1 MCVWPVDSGSKW
13 KCGRPGMGNR
23 ATMTGND
30 FMDIVRETLQPRQ
43 HHSSANGGHANWFSK
58 FLARTS
64 ARDYSLGVIKGARF
78 AALILAVAFTLLPVG
93 FAEAQKRP
101 NFVVIMTDDQDDL
114 DWIRH
119 LPAIR
124 NLLAKQG
131 ITFKNSFTD
140 LPLCCPSRASF
151 LTGQSSTN
159 HGILFNAPPNGGY
172 VEFAAREHNSLGVW
186 LQEAGYRTGFIGK
199 IMNGFGVSDPSHI
212 MPGWDDFQA
221 LITGGYPEESGGYFN
236 VQMSENGTL
245 RAYGDFAGEYST
257 DVITRKGVEFVVRYA
272 QRPKPF
278 FLLLTPVAPHTGGL
292 NKPPR
297 AAPRHRGVF
306 ADLDFPIRPNFN
318 EANISDKPGHIREL
332 PLLTAEEQLQ
342 VARVYRTRLESL
354 LAVDD
359 MVRKLYGALRTI
371 GELENTFFILTSDNG
386 FSLGSHRWVQKQLPY
401 EESLRV
407 PLIIRGPKLPHNQ
420 SRDQLVTNLDI
431 VATIMA
437 LAEATTTKSQF
448 LDGRSLVPLFQDGSI
463 AWRSAFAIHGS
474 TKLTRGEQMSIF
486 GVRSKR
492 YKYIRSKSNVY
503 GAEEEFYDLVEDPYE
518 LTSRIGTERY
528 GATIRF
534 LRFLSK
540 ELETCAG
547 QTCWVA
553 TKPPDP

>member
-1 MCVWPVDSGSKW
+1 
-13 KCGRPGMGNR
+13 MGNR

-30 FMDIVRETLQPRQ
+30 FMDIVRETLQPRK
-43 HHSSANGGHANWFSK
+43 HHSSANGGRANWFSK
-58 FLARTS
+58 FLALTS

-93 FAEAQKRP
+93 FAEAQRKP

-114 DWIRH
+114 GWIQY
-119 LPAIR
+119 LPFTR

-131 ITFKNSFTD
+131 LTFKNSFTD

-159 HGILFNAPPNGGY
+159 HGITFNSPPNGGY
-172 VEFAAREHNSLGVW
+172 VAFAPRERNSLGVW
-186 LQEAGYRTGFIGK
+186 LQESGYRTGFIGK
-199 IMNGFGVSDPSHI
+199 ILNGFGESNPAHI

-221 LITGGYPEESGGYFN
+221 LIPAGYPEESGGFFN
-236 VQMSENGTL
+236 VQMNENGRL
-245 RAYGDFAGEYST
+245 KVYGDSAREYIT
-257 DVITRKGVEFVVRYA
+257 DVIARKGVEFVARYA

-278 FLLLTPVAPHTGGL
+278 FLLLTPGAPHTGGI
-292 NKPPR
+292 NKPPH
-297 AAPRHRGVF
+297 AAPRHTGVF
-306 ADLDFPIRPNFN
+306 ADLDFPIRSNFN
-318 EANISDKPGHIREL
+318 EASVSDKPGHIRDL
-332 PLLTAEEQLQ
+332 PLLTAEEVLQ
-342 VARVYRTRLESL
+342 ITRIYQKRLESL

-359 MVRKLYGALRTI
+359 MVRELYHALRTR

-407 PLIIRGPKLPHNQ
+407 PLIVRGPNLPHNQ

-431 VATIMA
+431 VATVMA
-437 LAEATTTKSQF
+437 LAKATTTRGQL
-448 LDGRSLVPLFQDGSI
+448 LDGRSLLPLFRDGSI

-474 TKLTRGEQMSIF
+474 RKLTRSEQMSIF

-492 YKYIRSKSNVY
+492 YKYIRSISNVY
-503 GAEEEFYDLVEDPYE
+503 GNEEEFYDLVEDPYE
-518 LTSRIGTERY
+518 LANRIGVERY

-534 LRFLSK
+534 LRILSK

-547 QTCWVA
+547 QACWVT